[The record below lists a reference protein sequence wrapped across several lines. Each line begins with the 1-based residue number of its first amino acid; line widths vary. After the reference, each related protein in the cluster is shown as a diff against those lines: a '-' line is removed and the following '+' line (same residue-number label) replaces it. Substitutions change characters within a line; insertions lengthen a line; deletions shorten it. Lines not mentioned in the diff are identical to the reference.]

1 MFKKDDKLDYKGLN
15 QIIAISKKILNI
27 TLIFIVILGIY
38 FILKL
43 LEAIGLK
50 PIMLKI
56 LASIVPL
63 FVGLFIAW
71 LFDPIVSWLQKKGW
85 KRGLGA
91 SLVYIVFLGVIGV
104 IVGLIIPMIGSQFND
119 FVQTLPSI
127 FNSLKDM
134 IEGVFDGIKSNEFVN
149 IESVKTGLFKGIE
162 NFGVSLTQSLP
173 NMAVN
178 AVKALFSGIGS
189 FGVGLIIGFYFLISY
204 NNFGDTLI
212 TLFPQKFQKDT
223 RRLITEINTSFRRF
237 INGSIIDCT
246 IVFVLSTIA
255 LAICGVKAPILFGLF
270 CGITNIIP
278 FVGPYIGGAPA
289 VIVGFCQSPATGIFA
304 LISIVVIQ
312 AIEGNFL
319 QPIILGKTTKLHP
332 VTIILGLL
340 VFSKFFGILGMVIST
355 PVIGAVKAI
364 YLFFDE
370 KYHFFEKKENNTN

>member
-27 TLIFIVILGIY
+27 TLIFMVILGIY
-38 FILKL
+38 VILKL

-91 SLVYIVFLGVIGV
+91 ALVYIVFLGVIGV

-304 LISIVVIQ
+304 LISIVAIQ